1 MNQPI
6 YQRKCTEKCEIHGEK
21 ERSGSEAFSHPVL
34 AVEDLKSDP
43 KYSEAIHEISLNKI
57 LDEFKQLL
65 TAVLTVAYSDY
76 EDDNDKN
83 VCSRYKLLLL
93 NLMKNESETLPEFP
107 EDHLFADMTTV
118 DEDSE
123 APSTHRAKKPKL
135 VAAMSKK
142 PSKAIFDNSD
152 TTVSNEDIETT
163 SEAYETLKDAE
174 EEQNEHQ
181 DSTAS
186 LECECSEVNIGNTIS
201 DDSNN
206 NHTAKSYTNGSP
218 IIPIDL
224 SLPKITNSLIDD
236 LSSILKVDKIEGY
249 KIEHSGLEISVAD
262 LCATHYENDDNEANL
277 EESESN
283 KENMMKVNKK
293 STLTL
298 KTYSSTPNSSSTARE
313 KLIKLLNPVSDNN
326 SEYNSTFISENANT
340 YNYLNLQDE
349 WGGLLK
355 NKKTSHYAKKDMDI
369 ENKHKRPKSK
379 SKIGLLINGD
389 SGYPQRAWLMTPIS
403 NAVPGSQEEI
413 YTKRLYNT

>member
-1 MNQPI
+1 MI
-6 YQRKCTEKCEIHGEK
+6 MIKCMFTIQI
-21 ERSGSEAFSHPVL
+21 
-34 AVEDLKSDP
+34 AVIKF
-43 KYSEAIHEISLNKI
+43 
-57 LDEFKQLL
+57 DE
-65 TAVLTVAYSDY
+65 
-76 EDDNDKN
+76 
-83 VCSRYKLLLL
+83 
-93 NLMKNESETLPEFP
+93 NESETLPEFP

-123 APSTHRAKKPKL
+123 APSTHRAKKPKVIRPIKRDLENIRLECSRNVTGSIPNDYANKDFANRLMKLCYYFLLWTAIVPTLFYKDIIEDITSIMTASSAISEEYFKDVKNHVFINIKNNPLVAFLKTHLNVLSGTMKL

-186 LECECSEVNIGNTIS
+186 LECECPEVNIGSTIS

-206 NHTAKSYTNGSP
+206 NHTANSYTNGSP

-249 KIEHSGLEISVAD
+249 NIEHSGLEISVAD

-283 KENMMKVNKK
+283 KENMMKVNK
-293 STLTL
+293 
-298 KTYSSTPNSSSTARE
+298 N
-313 KLIKLLNPVSDNN
+313 
-326 SEYNSTFISENANT
+326 
-340 YNYLNLQDE
+340 
-349 WGGLLK
+349 
-355 NKKTSHYAKKDMDI
+355 
-369 ENKHKRPKSK
+369 
-379 SKIGLLINGD
+379 
-389 SGYPQRAWLMTPIS
+389 
-403 NAVPGSQEEI
+403 
-413 YTKRLYNT
+413 RL

>member
-1 MNQPI
+1 MNTDTEEEHQNPI
-6 YQRKCTEKCEIHGEK
+6 GIKYLTENFNVLAQQKADEVMGFGDDEPADLPKENALRNAKYTEKKKDLGLK
-21 ERSGSEAFSHPVL
+21 PFSHPVL

-123 APSTHRAKKPKL
+123 APSTHRAKKPKVIRPIKRDLENIRLECSRNVTGSIPNDYANKDFANRLMKLCYYFLLWTAIVPTLFYKDIIEDITSIMTASSAISEEYFKDVKNHVFINIKNNPLVAFLKTHLNVLSGTMKL

-186 LECECSEVNIGNTIS
+186 LECECPEALDDAVHSPAAVETSTQAQLETQTTIQ
-201 DDSNN
+201 N
-206 NHTAKSYTNGSP
+206 YVVVP
-218 IIPIDL
+218 
-224 SLPKITNSLIDD
+224 
-236 LSSILKVDKIEGY
+236 
-249 KIEHSGLEISVAD
+249 
-262 LCATHYENDDNEANL
+262 DN
-277 EESESN
+277 
-283 KENMMKVNKK
+283 
-293 STLTL
+293 
-298 KTYSSTPNSSSTARE
+298 
-313 KLIKLLNPVSDNN
+313 
-326 SEYNSTFISENANT
+326 
-340 YNYLNLQDE
+340 
-349 WGGLLK
+349 
-355 NKKTSHYAKKDMDI
+355 
-369 ENKHKRPKSK
+369 
-379 SKIGLLINGD
+379 
-389 SGYPQRAWLMTPIS
+389 
-403 NAVPGSQEEI
+403 
-413 YTKRLYNT
+413 LYNTDVTDGMPTDHGNGDVSVTTPTPNKYKNGKGNEMLAKL